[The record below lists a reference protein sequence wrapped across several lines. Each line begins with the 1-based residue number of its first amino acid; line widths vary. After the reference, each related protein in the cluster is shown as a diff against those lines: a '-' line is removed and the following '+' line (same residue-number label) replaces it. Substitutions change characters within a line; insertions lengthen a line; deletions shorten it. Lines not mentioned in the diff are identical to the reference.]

1 MFDLDAAL
9 KPYIE
14 KSVHRD
20 ELSPDVLSKM
30 SFVYPYSKEEYVM
43 SRLLSEGVLP
53 FADYE
58 AIKKEYVAKSQNIA
72 LFEMAPRAFGEK
84 WGQGHLQSIVP
95 ELLAPNKAIDPNYD
109 GDYDLYYQGVRIEVK
124 ASRATDQDRTE
135 NNPVAKALPY
145 GTGKRFAMNFQQIK
159 CSHCDV
165 FVWIAVWR
173 DRITYWVIKSTDVLN
188 DSHYQ
193 PKAAS
198 RQPGRRPILGDGK
211 EHRAIRRVR
220 GDAVESSR
228 KDHRML
234 LRGSQKAPDAER
246 RPRKTRG
253 LMG

>member
-20 ELSPDVLSKM
+20 ELSPDALSKM
-30 SFVYPYSKEEYVM
+30 SFVYPYSKEEYAM

-84 WGQGHLQSIVP
+84 WGQGHLRSIVP

-124 ASRATDQDRTE
+124 ASRAADQDRTE

-193 PKAAS
+193 PKQHRGNRGEGQFWVTEKNIGQFAECEATPS
-198 RQPGRRPILGDGK
+198 NLLEKIIECYCADPKKRRMRKGGRGK
-211 EHRAIRRVR
+211 RA
-220 GDAVESSR
+220 D
-228 KDHRML
+228 
-234 LRGSQKAPDAER
+234 
-246 RPRKTRG
+246 
-253 LMG
+253 